1 VRLLAEVR
9 AMHPDEFAWRREA
22 YEFVVDVPAVDLLTG
37 SPAAREAVEGRRDL
51 DEVFAAWRASC
62 EAFAPRRGAYLLY
75 AMP

>member
-37 SPAAREAVEGRRDL
+37 SAGARQVIEGRSAAEGL
-51 DEVFAAWRASC
+51 FAGWRVYGEEFQA
-62 EAFAPRRGAYLLY
+62 RRGRFLLY
-75 AMP
+75 PMS